1 MDFRIIALPPFTA
14 VTSGPDPE
22 FDFSPEGVLGRFNAY
37 FSAISPDNCPP
48 RDFLF
53 FNKEAGGLEWWY
65 AINDSMPDGGYNR
78 VGFDGGMYLTY
89 TYRDHDEEANNKLY
103 QEALEYIEKG
113 KVLELDER
121 PGHYSMGH
129 IITPPKLI
137 KARGYAVMECYV
149 PVKLREN

>member
-1 MDFRIIALPPFTA
+1 
-14 VTSGPDPE
+14 
-22 FDFSPEGVLGRFNAY
+22 
-37 FSAISPDNCPP
+37 
-48 RDFLF
+48 
-53 FNKEAGGLEWWY
+53 
-65 AINDSMPDGGYNR
+65 
-78 VGFDGGMYLTY
+78 MYLTY

-129 IITPPKLI
+129 IITPPELI
-137 KARGYAVMECYV
+137 KAWDYAVMECYV